1 MSIMT
6 AGLAEHTVVF
16 YFKSFTL
23 IVFLRVE
30 KEKKRMSHASVSLAA
45 TDKQQAPAAC
55 VWAVACSEGLIRNQE
70 TCDPC

>member
-1 MSIMT
+1 
-6 AGLAEHTVVF
+6 
-16 YFKSFTL
+16 
-23 IVFLRVE
+23 
-30 KEKKRMSHASVSLAA
+30 MSHASVAHTCMAA